1 MCIYEK
7 KRITEWL
14 EMEKL
19 LSASET
25 LPRLLIVR
33 TMESYFF
40 FKLSEAG
47 APKYIVR
54 ILLCWYAH
62 QTYHTIPH
70 T

>member
-33 TMESYFF
+33 TMESFF
-40 FKLSEAG
+40 FF
-47 APKYIVR
+47 
-54 ILLCWYAH
+54 
-62 QTYHTIPH
+62 
-70 T
+70 